1 MATDSVTIPPV
12 RETLQSHGEPPL
24 QTSSLYL
31 HRSKHTRE
39 DGVEQNVIA
48 GVHLVFKAGH
58 ANKLYESFNI
68 ARTEK
73 LDPTK
78 LPARRAILIACD
90 TLEIYGE
97 LSLPEI
103 EVAIYAR
110 RLVFKEQGNINTT
123 PLNWTMD
130 RAADFD
136 PIQKKG
142 GANGADGR
150 HAGNLAVF
158 IKEIEEPSHE
168 STKRFIC
175 RGGRGQH
182 AGLGRSG
189 DHGNSLSS
197 VSNFFD
203 HWDSHHYCKYNASFA
218 NPCVFATY
226 NWKWFLFDMTNGQGQ
241 RGQDGWPTNGQDA
254 LEPGRPGSGG
264 NGGSWVSNGR
274 DLIARLDNTAAGP
287 GDTAPD
293 CPGGAAGTPITSTH
307 YHVTIHF
314 DLDNETVKGEDELK
328 ETRTTKAGIGYTA
341 KASTGGSGKSAEPKT
356 IDIPNAWVHP
366 LQLES
371 VLRYARDAFLA
382 EARDDLSK
390 LLVPYEAALAAPRPT
405 STEKSI
411 PWTEDD
417 AAQWNSAQA
426 EVASMLHRLRTQ
438 LDYFGN
444 PAGYMPFLSLQA
456 TMRLYD
462 LETKDALRTLLLA
475 KWVAD
480 ESNKAQ
486 SAANAFGSA
495 IEQTNKDT
503 ARVAEQ
509 LVQSEA
515 RMASIDHELTSLESR
530 LTTLSTK
537 LNTLRTE
544 LFTEAGDNLQKKA
557 AIKFGVK
564 MAAAICQVVPVGQPV
579 LGTIGKLASF
589 AADIQEEGTPDTLS
603 KMGDTIKKARDS
615 AKKAQKAKEAAK
627 KKEKDPANK
636 EEAKKSASAW
646 ATAGDGL
653 GPALSMAGG
662 AIGAL
667 HVSEE
672 EIEVELAK
680 LIAESKK
687 WKEMVE
693 EIRVLNK
700 DKANLFSQLSDVLQA
715 IGDGYARLASNADAL
730 VTMHSERTLALEKL
744 SPEANQ
750 VIARLGQAARLSLQQ
765 TLYLLVKSYE
775 TTVFKTI
782 DVDWRLDK
790 VLDKITE
797 LLKPNT
803 GFDAATIT
811 KFAEA
816 VAPLF
821 EENKKTIKQSLL
833 KDYGFS
839 DMAKS
844 SLEFG
849 FTSKATPEI
858 LDQLRRGHTLIINPL
873 LYGLILPTQERAK
886 AINFECKI
894 TFKDSGPPPPTSG
907 NAILSLRTAGDG
919 TVRRGEHLY
928 AVRSDAPRVW
938 TWTYHF
944 SDNKQQPSVPSISS
958 LDLLNLILD
967 TSDEGIKQK
976 LAAPPAWSDLTIDL
990 EFSPQLPLESRPVLE
1005 SLMFVCTLESVSS
1018 SSAQRILDVRAGGTY
1033 DRLAI
1038 SPADLAGRGDG
1049 FGDSYRIYNKATKV
1063 TLKAPPTIGDRPF
1076 AYWEVLTGDTHRHE
1090 EKLTIDV
1097 VLDSNALVSCQY
1109 KPALT
1114 TSWEIQEK
1122 FGERDAA
1129 SIEAEIGD
1137 SRQAAAAVALIANNR
1152 KALRLPP
1159 KPSEPL
1165 LIRAGASA
1173 DQPII
1178 GLIAGTEEPTV
1189 VEENAGWRKVIY
1201 KGLVGY
1207 VAR

>member
-1 MATDSVTIPPV
+1 MATDPLTIPPV
-12 RETLQSHGEPPL
+12 RETLQSHGEAPL
-24 QTSSLYL
+24 PTSSLYL

-58 ANKLYESFNI
+58 KNNLYDAFNI
-68 ARTEK
+68 PRTQK

-78 LPARRAILIACD
+78 LPAKRALLIACD

-103 EVAIYAR
+103 EVTIYAR

-130 RAADFD
+130 RAADYD
-136 PIQKKG
+136 LAQQKG
-142 GANGADGR
+142 GANGAEGR
-150 HAGNLAVF
+150 NAGNLAVF

-182 AGLGRSG
+182 AGHGRPG
-189 DHGNSLSS
+189 DNGHSLDSI
-197 VSNFFD
+197 SNFFD
-203 HWDSHHYCKYNASFA
+203 HWDSHHYNKFYASFA

-226 NWKWFLFDMTNGQGQ
+226 KWWWIVVINSGQ
-241 RGQDGWPTNGQDA
+241 RGQDGWPTDGQNA

-264 NGGSWVSNGR
+264 NGGSWVSNR
-274 DLIARLDNTAAGP
+274 QDLIARLDNIAAEP
-287 GDTAPD
+287 GDTAPN
-293 CPGGAAGTPITSTH
+293 CPGGAAGTPTTSTH
-307 YHVTIHF
+307 YHLTIRF
-314 DLDNETVKGEDELK
+314 DLNNETAGGDNDLL
-328 ETRTTKAGIGYTA
+328 ETRSTKAGIGYTA
-341 KASTGGSGKSAEPKT
+341 KPSTGGSGKSAAPKT

-382 EARDDLSK
+382 DARDDVSK
-390 LLVPYEAALAAPRPT
+390 FIAPYEAALAAPRPT
-405 STEKSI
+405 SEDKSI

-417 AAQWNSAQA
+417 AAQWNSTQA

-462 LETKDALRTLLLA
+462 LETRDALRTLLLA
-475 KWVAD
+475 HWVAD

-515 RMASIDHELTSLESR
+515 RMESIDHELTSLQDR

-537 LNTLRTE
+537 LDTLRTE
-544 LFTEAGDNLQKKA
+544 LYTEAADDLQKKA

-564 MAAAICQVVPVGQPV
+564 MVAAICQVVPVGQPV

-589 AADIQEEGTPDTLS
+589 AADIKEEGVPDTLS
-603 KMGDTIKKARDS
+603 KIGETIKKARES
-615 AKKAQKAKEAAK
+615 AAKGKKAKEEAAK
-627 KKEKDPANK
+627 KAKDPATPD
-636 EEAKKSASAW
+636 EAKKSASVW
-646 ATAGDGL
+646 AKAGDGL
-653 GPALSMAGG
+653 GPALSMAGN

-667 HVSEE
+667 HVPEE

-680 LIAESKK
+680 LIAASKK
-687 WKEMVE
+687 WKEIVE
-693 EIRVLNK
+693 QIRTLNE
-700 DKANLFSQLSDVLQA
+700 DKASLFNQLSEVLQA

-730 VTMHSERTLALEKL
+730 VTMHSERDRALEKL
-744 SPEANQ
+744 SAEANQ

-782 DVDWRLDK
+782 NVDWGLDK

-803 GFDAATIT
+803 GFNPDTIT
-811 KFAEA
+811 KFAET

-821 EENKKTIKQSLL
+821 EANKKTIKQSLL
-833 KDYGFS
+833 KDYGFA
-839 DMAKS
+839 DMASS

-849 FTSKATPEI
+849 FTSKETPEI
-858 LDQLRRGHTLIINPL
+858 LDQLRRGRTLVINPL
-873 LYGLILPTQERAK
+873 LYGLILPTQERGK
-886 AINFECKI
+886 AINFTCKI
-894 TFKDSGPPPPTSG
+894 TFKKSDPSLPTSG

-944 SDNKQQPSVPSISS
+944 SDGKQQPSVPSISS
-958 LDLLNLILD
+958 LDLLNLLLD

-990 EFSPQLPLESRPVLE
+990 EFSPQLPLEQRPVLE
-1005 SLMFVCTLESVSS
+1005 SLMFVCTVESISAASS
-1018 SSAQRILDVRAGGTY
+1018 QRILDVRAGGTY

-1049 FGDSYRIYNKATKV
+1049 FGDSYRIYNKATNV

-1076 AYWEVLTGDTHRHE
+1076 AYWEVLTGDTHRRE
-1090 EKLTIDV
+1090 DKPTINV
-1097 VLDSNALVSCQY
+1097 VLDANALVSCHY
-1109 KPALT
+1109 KPALI
-1114 TSWEIQEK
+1114 TSWVIHEK
-1122 FGERDAA
+1122 FGDSDAA
-1129 SIEAEIGD
+1129 TIEAKIGD
-1137 SRQAAAAVALIANNR
+1137 AKQATAAVALIANNR
-1152 KALRLPP
+1152 KAQLFPP
-1159 KPSEPL
+1159 KPGEPV
-1165 LIRAGASA
+1165 LIRAGAGA

-1178 GLIAGTEEPTV
+1178 GLIDGTEEPTV
-1189 VEENAGWRKVIY
+1189 LEENAGWRKVAY

>member
-1 MATDSVTIPPV
+1 MANDPVTIPPV
-12 RETLQSHGEPPL
+12 RETLQSHGEAPL

-58 ANKLYESFNI
+58 QNNLYDAFNI

-78 LPARRAILIACD
+78 VPAKRALLIACD

-110 RLVFKEQGNINTT
+110 RLVFKEQGHINTT

-130 RAADFD
+130 RAADYD
-136 PIQKKG
+136 LGQQKG
-142 GANGADGR
+142 GANGAEGR
-150 HAGNLAVF
+150 NAGNLSVF

-168 STKRFIC
+168 SIKRFIC

-182 AGLGRSG
+182 AGHGRPG
-189 DHGNSLSS
+189 DNGHSLESI
-197 VSNFFD
+197 SNFFD
-203 HWDSHHYCKYNASFA
+203 HWDSHHYCKFYASFA

-226 NWKWFLFDMTNGQGQ
+226 KWKWFLFEMTHGQ
-241 RGQDGWPTNGQDA
+241 RGQDGWPTDGQNA

-274 DLIARLDNTAAGP
+274 DLIARLDNSAAGP

-293 CPGGAAGTPITSTH
+293 CPGGAAGTPTTATH
-307 YHVTIHF
+307 YDLTFHF
-314 DLDNETVKGEDELK
+314 DLDNETVKGENDLK
-328 ETRTTKAGIGYTA
+328 ETRSTKAGTGYTA
-341 KASTGGSGKSAEPKT
+341 KGSTGGSGKSATPKT
-356 IDIPNAWVHP
+356 IDIANAWVHP

-390 LLVPYEAALAAPRPT
+390 LLAPYEAALAAPRPT

-426 EVASMLHRLRTQ
+426 EVASTLHRLRTQ

-509 LVQSEA
+509 LVKSEA
-515 RMASIDHELTSLESR
+515 LMESIDHQLTSLKDR

-537 LNTLRTE
+537 LDTLRTE
-544 LFTEAGDNLQKKA
+544 LYTEAADDLQKKA

-589 AADIQEEGTPDTLS
+589 AADIKEEGTPDTLS
-603 KMGDTIKKARDS
+603 KMGETIKKARES
-615 AKKAQKAKEAAK
+615 ANKAKKAKEEAK
-627 KKEKDPANK
+627 KKEKDPATPD
-636 EEAKKSASAW
+636 EAKKSASAW
-646 ATAGDGL
+646 AKAGDGL
-653 GPALSMAGG
+653 GPALSMAGD

-667 HVSEE
+667 HVPEE

-680 LIAESKK
+680 LIAQSKK

-693 EIRVLNK
+693 QIKTLNK
-700 DKANLFSQLSDVLQA
+700 DKASLFNDLSEVLQA

-730 VTMHSERTLALEKL
+730 VTMHSERNRALEKL
-744 SPEANQ
+744 SAEANQ
-750 VIARLGQAARLSLQQ
+750 VIARLGQAARLSLQR

-790 VLDKITE
+790 VLDKIAE

-803 GFDAATIT
+803 GFNADTIT

-821 EENKKTIKQSLL
+821 EANKKTIKESLL

-839 DMAKS
+839 DMGSS

-849 FTSKATPEI
+849 FTSKQTPEI
-858 LDQLRRGHTLIINPL
+858 LDQLRRGHTLVINPL
-873 LYGLILPTQERAK
+873 LYGLILPTQERGK
-886 AINFECKI
+886 ALNFTCKI
-894 TFKDSGPPPPTSG
+894 TFKTPLPDSG

-928 AVRSDAPRVW
+928 AVRSDAPRIW

-944 SDNKQQPSVPSISS
+944 SDRTQEPKVPSISS
-958 LDLLNLILD
+958 LDLLNLLLD

-990 EFSPQLPLESRPVLE
+990 EFSPVLTLEQRPVLE
-1005 SLMFVCTLESVSS
+1005 SVMFVCAVEST
-1018 SSAQRILDVRAGGTY
+1018 SAASTQRILDVRAGGTY
-1033 DRLAI
+1033 DRLQI
-1038 SPADLAGRGDG
+1038 SPADLARRGDG
-1049 FGDSYRIYNKATKV
+1049 FGDSYRIYNKTTKV

-1076 AYWEVLTGDTHRHE
+1076 AYWEVLTGDTHRKE
-1090 EKLTIDV
+1090 DKPTIDV
-1097 VLDSNALVSCQY
+1097 VLDANALVSCQY
-1109 KPALT
+1109 KPSLAT
-1114 TSWEIQEK
+1114 TWVIQER
-1122 FGERDAA
+1122 FGDRDAA

-1137 SRQAAAAVALIANNR
+1137 SRQAGAAVALIANN
-1152 KALRLPP
+1152 KEAQLLPP
-1159 KPSEPL
+1159 TLVQPVV
-1165 LIRAGASA
+1165 IRARPGA
-1173 DQPII
+1173 DEPII
-1178 GLIAGTEEPTV
+1178 GVTAGTEEPTV
-1189 VEENAGWRKVIY
+1189 LEENAGWRKVTY
-1201 KGLVGY
+1201 KGLIGY

>member
-1 MATDSVTIPPV
+1 MTNAPLTIPPV
-12 RETLQSHGEPPL
+12 RETLQSHGEAPL
-24 QTSSLYL
+24 PTSSLYF

-48 GVHLVFKAGH
+48 GVNLVFKAGH
-58 ANKLYESFNI
+58 QNNLYDAFNI
-68 ARTEK
+68 PRTQK

-110 RLVFKEQGNINTT
+110 RLIFKEQGSINTS

-130 RAADFD
+130 KAADYD

-142 GANGADGR
+142 GDNGAEGR
-150 HAGNLAVF
+150 NAGNLAVF
-158 IKEIEEPSHE
+158 IKEIEEQSHD
-168 STKRFIC
+168 SNKLFIC

-182 AGLGRSG
+182 AGHGKKG
-189 DHGNSLSS
+189 DDGDSM
-197 VSNFFD
+197 VWVPTFFD
-203 HWDSHHYCKYNASFA
+203 QTYAHHYNRYTVTFP
-218 NPCVFATY
+218 NPCVFATWR
-226 NWKWFLFDMTNGQGQ
+226 WKWGPLPLDSGQ
-241 RGQDGWPTNGQDA
+241 RGEDNWPTSGKDA

-264 NGGSWVSNGR
+264 NGGSWVSNR
-274 DLIARLDNTAAGP
+274 QDLIARLDNTAAEP
-287 GDTAPD
+287 GDKAPD
-293 CPGGAAGTPITSTH
+293 CPGGKAGDPSTATHYDLTIKFDAFSDTAAGADM
-307 YHVTIHF
+307 
-314 DLDNETVKGEDELK
+314 DLR
-328 ETRTTKAGIGYTA
+328 ETRYTKAGIGYTA
-341 KASTGGSGKSAEPKT
+341 KASTSGSGKSAAPRT
-356 IDIPNAWVHP
+356 IDIANAWVHP

-382 EARDDLSK
+382 EARNDLLA
-390 LLVPYEAALAAPRPT
+390 LLTPYEAVLAAPRPA
-405 STEKSI
+405 SADKSI
-411 PWTEDD
+411 PWTEND
-417 AAQWNSAQA
+417 AAQWNSAQT
-426 EVASMLHRLRTQ
+426 EVATMLHRLRTQ

-456 TMRLYD
+456 TLRLYD
-462 LETKDALRTLLLA
+462 LDTKDALRTLILA

-480 ESNKAQ
+480 ESNKSQ

-515 RMASIDHELTSLESR
+515 RMESIDHELTSIQNRLE
-530 LTTLSTK
+530 TLSRN
-537 LNTLRTE
+537 LETLRAD
-544 LFTEAGDNLQKKA
+544 LLREASNNLEKQA

-564 MAAAICQVVPVGQPV
+564 MAAAICQVIPVGQPV
-579 LGTIGKLASF
+579 LGTIGKLATF
-589 AADIQEEGTPDTLS
+589 AADIKEEGVPDTLS
-603 KMGDTIKKARDS
+603 KIGETIKKAREGAS
-615 AKKAQKAKEAAK
+615 KAKKAKDEAK
-627 KKEKDPANK
+627 KPAKDPANA
-636 EEAKKSASAW
+636 EEAKKKASAW

-653 GPALSMAGG
+653 GPALSMAGN

-680 LIAESKK
+680 LIAASKA
-687 WKEMVE
+687 WKDMVDQ
-693 EIRVLNK
+693 IRTLNE
-700 DKANLFSQLSDVLQA
+700 DKARVFKELSDVLQA

-730 VTMHSERTLALEKL
+730 VTMYSERDHALEKL

-782 DVDWRLDK
+782 DVDWGLDK

-803 GFDAATIT
+803 GFNPDTIT
-811 KFAEA
+811 KFAES

-821 EENKKTIKQSLL
+821 EANKKTIKQSLL

-839 DMAKS
+839 DMGS
-844 SLEFG
+844 SALEFG
-849 FTSKATPEI
+849 FTTKETPDI
-858 LDQLRRGHTLIINPL
+858 LDQLRRGRTLVINPL
-873 LYGLILPTQERAK
+873 LYGLILPTQERGK
-886 AINFECKI
+886 ATKFECKI
-894 TFKDSGPPPPTSG
+894 TFKASGPPLPESG

-944 SDNKQQPSVPSISS
+944 SDKKQQPTVPSISQ

-967 TSDEGIKQK
+967 TSDDGIKQK
-976 LAAPPAWSDLTIDL
+976 LAAPAAWSDLTIDL
-990 EFSPQLPLESRPVLE
+990 EFSPPLPLESRPMLE
-1005 SLMFVCTLESVSS
+1005 SLMFVCTVESVPAATS
-1018 SSAQRILDVRAGGTY
+1018 QRILDVRASGSY
-1033 DRLAI
+1033 DLLRI

-1049 FGDSYRIYNKATKV
+1049 FGDSYRIYNKSTNV
-1063 TLKAPPTIGDRPF
+1063 TLQAPPKIGDRPF
-1076 AYWEVLTGDTHRHE
+1076 AYWEVLTGDKHRKTDE
-1090 EKLTIDV
+1090 FEVDV
-1097 VLDSNALVSCQY
+1097 VLDANALVSCHYQSG
-1109 KPALT
+1109 PVT
-1114 TSWEIQEK
+1114 DEK
-1122 FGERDAA
+1122 
-1129 SIEAEIGD
+1129 I
-1137 SRQAAAAVALIANNR
+1137 
-1152 KALRLPP
+1152 LPP
-1159 KPSEPL
+1159 AGEPV
-1165 LIRAGASA
+1165 LIRAGAGA
-1173 DQPII
+1173 DEPII
-1178 GLIAGTEEPTV
+1178 GLIAATDEPTV
-1189 VEENAGWRKVIY
+1189 LEENADWRKVAY
-1201 KGLVGY
+1201 KGLIGY